1 MTMCIVCSNYL
12 SSAES
17 VAERERERQR
27 ETESPLGDAATH
39 VGSLILRSVCR
50 MQWTERPRMKRARAS
65 VSQKT
70 RLNAVELDNSFPA
83 KTCISLCINI
93 EVKINGGIP
102 AAPMLSSMEPSPV
115 AVSEFQCSLPFLSSH
130 SLTCSFRIID
140 RPKHLISN

>member
-1 MTMCIVCSNYL
+1 MWAL
-12 SSAES
+12 SFFVQS
-17 VAERERERQR
+17 V
-27 ETESPLGDAATH
+27 
-39 VGSLILRSVCR
+39 R

-115 AVSEFQCSLPFLSSH
+115 AVSEFQCSLPSFPLTH
-130 SLTCSFRIID
+130 SLALFASSIGRNISY
-140 RPKHLISN
+140 LIELAAD

>member
-12 SSAES
+12 LSAES
-17 VAERERERQR
+17 VAERETERALWETRQR
-27 ETESPLGDAATH
+27 MWALSFF
-39 VGSLILRSVCR
+39 VQSVR
-50 MQWTERPRMKRARAS
+50 MQWTERPRMKHAS

-115 AVSEFQCSLPFLSSH
+115 AVSEFQCSLPFLSLTHLLFSH
-130 SLTCSFRIID
+130 HRSAETSHI
-140 RPKHLISN
+140 